1 MQPVIEA
8 AEAAIRSE
16 VESVGELS
24 GVASKF
30 PYYKYVLSRGATCSS
45 KTELTGVQV

>member
-1 MQPVIEA
+1 VQPVIEA

-24 GVASKF
+24 KVASKF
-30 PYYKYVLSRGATCSS
+30 PYYKYVLSRGATCSGQ
-45 KTELTGVQV
+45 TELTRI